1 MREVPMV
8 EVRCRSDQWGNDT
21 MQRLAERAFRDYP
34 EAELVLVW
42 EHAGWFLVFRRDGK
56 VVNSAND
63 CAVYPREI
71 EEYRRSIRPKV
82 TARVEYED

>member
-1 MREVPMV
+1 MRETPMV
-8 EVRCRSDQWGNDT
+8 EVRCRPNQWGNNT
-21 MQRLAERAFRDYP
+21 MHSLAQKAFQDYP

-56 VVNSAND
+56 VINSAND

-71 EEYRRSIRPKV
+71 EEYRRNIRPKV
-82 TARVEYED
+82 IARVSYF